1 MIQRIQSVF
10 LALAGIG
17 ILLLFYIPLWTKATP
32 QGDQEAT
39 LYLWKFVHTQAGKEV
54 SSELIYYFVPLA
66 LASAALSFGSLFSY
80 TNRLKQIKLNA
91 INSLVLMVL
100 TLWSVYHVITQYE
113 KLFLPEQRGH
123 YYGFFVIIACMFFIT
138 LANRFIRRDEK
149 LVRSADR
156 LR

>member
-10 LALAGIG
+10 LALAGISV
-17 ILLLFYIPLWTKATP
+17 LLLFYIPLWTKSSP

-39 LYLWKFVHTQAGKEV
+39 LYLWKFVHIKGGE
-54 SSELIYYFVPLA
+54 ELSREIIYYFVPLA

-100 TLWSVYHVITQYE
+100 TLWSVYHVITNYE
-113 KLFLPEQRGH
+113 KLFLPQQRGH
-123 YYGFFVIIACMFFIT
+123 YYGFFVIIAAMLFIT